1 MNDVGVCYNRAYW
14 YFVRQFVILAEL
26 TAIRPNCANGPRA
39 VGTVG
44 VSIDVPITLRG
55 SACIPSS
62 DVDSGQVR
70 MTQIV
75 SCVDNTDFHVLCG
88 GDRPECADIDHV
100 DAVGCGL
107 CSLESTVGSVRF
119 VDLDLI
125 KKERKERE
133 RERERVSLLCKR

>member
-1 MNDVGVCYNRAYW
+1 MNDVGVCYNRADW

-26 TAIRPNCANGPRA
+26 TAIKPNCANGPRA
-39 VGTVG
+39 VGAVG
-44 VSIDVPITLRG
+44 VSIDVPMTFRG
-55 SACIPSS
+55 IACIPSS

-107 CSLESTVGSVRF
+107 CIESTVGSVPF
-119 VDLDLI
+119 VDLGLI

-133 RERERVSLLCKR
+133 RERVSLLCKR